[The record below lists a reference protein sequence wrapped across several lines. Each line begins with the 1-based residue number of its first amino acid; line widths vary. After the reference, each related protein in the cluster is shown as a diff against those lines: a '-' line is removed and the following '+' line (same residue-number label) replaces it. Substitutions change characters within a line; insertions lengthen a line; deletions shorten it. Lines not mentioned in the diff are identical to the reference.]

1 MISGGYGYGSHKYRS
16 PQRQGDSA
24 LPFRRGIANYGL
36 PKRWKFTFTG
46 FVWFSLLACD
56 CIRSLLGLEYLRKDF
71 LVSVKC
77 LRRRDVPS
85 FQALY
90 RIDGIWEIWTVII
103 AQKREKAW
111 FASSPKSQL
120 QYLAPTPSFPT
131 IAINDPG
138 EEIELDPSEGPVD
151 VFCLLIF
158 DPDQVD
164 YLNSRSN
171 ERLIFTSKPNGPS
184 RKLWMSQQINP

>member
-1 MISGGYGYGSHKYRS
+1 MVLTI
-16 PQRQGDSA
+16 
-24 LPFRRGIANYGL
+24 
-36 PKRWKFTFTG
+36 KFFM
-46 FVWFSLLACD
+46 
-56 CIRSLLGLEYLRKDF
+56 
-71 LVSVKC
+71 
-77 LRRRDVPS
+77 
-85 FQALY
+85 
-90 RIDGIWEIWTVII
+90 
-103 AQKREKAW
+103 QKREKAW
-111 FASSPKSQL
+111 FASSLKSQL

-171 ERLIFTSKPNGPS
+171 ERLIFTSKPNGSS